1 MLSEYEY
8 NLESLEFI
16 PSGGGAFEV
25 ILDNNV
31 IFSKHNEGRFPDH
44 DEVLKHLA

>member
-31 IFSKHNEGRFPDH
+31 IFSKFKEGRFPEH

>member
-1 MLSEYEY
+1 MLDEYEHS
-8 NLESLEFI
+8 LESLELI

-25 ILDNNV
+25 TLDNNV

-44 DEVLKHLA
+44 DEVLRHLG